1 MRFFVHK
8 RRSAPAVIIVAL
20 IDVLIVLVI
29 FLLVT
34 TTFKQQATLKLS
46 LPESSQ
52 AKKTGANENPPL
64 VVNVNADGLYSFADN
79 VTKTMDQVHSELLA
93 KAAENP
99 QLVLIATG
107 SEVWPTL
114 DAAKLLT
121 ADGIKVR
128 VVSLPS
134 WKIFE
139 EQSAAYKASVLPGG
153 VPRIAIEAGATQ
165 GWWKY
170 VGLDGDVIGLDRFG
184 ASAPGPIVMKELGFS
199 PENIAARAKKLL
211 K

>member
-99 QLVLIATG
+99 QLVLAINADEKAPWGKIVKIRDIAADAKIKSLVAFTK
-107 SEVWPTL
+107 
-114 DAAKLLT
+114 DAAK
-121 ADGIKVR
+121 
-128 VVSLPS
+128 
-134 WKIFE
+134 
-139 EQSAAYKASVLPGG
+139 
-153 VPRIAIEAGATQ
+153 
-165 GWWKY
+165 
-170 VGLDGDVIGLDRFG
+170 
-184 ASAPGPIVMKELGFS
+184 
-199 PENIAARAKKLL
+199 
-211 K
+211 